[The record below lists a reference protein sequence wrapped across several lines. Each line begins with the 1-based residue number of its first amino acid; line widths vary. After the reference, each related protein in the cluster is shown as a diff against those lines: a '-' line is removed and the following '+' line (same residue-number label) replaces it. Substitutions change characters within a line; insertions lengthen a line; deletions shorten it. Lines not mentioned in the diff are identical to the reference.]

1 MTTSVPYNVV
11 DEYECFLS
19 IGSACRVH
27 WGPYGSMYINPKN
40 VQKWIGNFE
49 FFLDVEFGDVVDGI
63 GI

>member
-1 MTTSVPYNVV
+1 MTASVPYNVV
-11 DEYECFLS
+11 DGYECFS
-19 IGSACRVH
+19 SVESACRVH

-49 FFLDVEFGDVVDGI
+49 FFLVWKFGDVEDGI